1 MRAVQSP
8 DSLRQMAA
16 DGQAVEDHS
25 YTHPNLAQILPQ
37 HVLPEILRTAVVI
50 EATTGIWPHFIRP
63 PGGNTNS
70 LVLATAK
77 ACGMSG
83 AFWTIDALPAEETGS
98 PDAVAQWVI
107 RRARPGAI
115 VLMHNGM
122 QATIGAIPKLVQGL
136 RERGYKLVTITQL
149 AADALADRHA
159 KT

>member
-1 MRAVQSP
+1 
-8 DSLRQMAA
+8 
-16 DGQAVEDHS
+16 
-25 YTHPNLAQILPQ
+25 
-37 HVLPEILRTAVVI
+37 
-50 EATTGIWPHFIRP
+50 
-63 PGGNTNS
+63 
-70 LVLATAK
+70 
-77 ACGMSG
+77 MSG